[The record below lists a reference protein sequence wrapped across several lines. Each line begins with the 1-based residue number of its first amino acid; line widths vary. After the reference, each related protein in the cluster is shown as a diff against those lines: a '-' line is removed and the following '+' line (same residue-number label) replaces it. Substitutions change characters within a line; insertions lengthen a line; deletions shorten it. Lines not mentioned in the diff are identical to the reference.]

1 MILSTLGAAG
11 AAVLLVAGAQER
23 VSAPDLRDEIH
34 RAINAQSETERDT
47 ALEALQ
53 ANAGEDH
60 EDLIRELFAF
70 LRQSTSTRE
79 GMAFAAIRRA
89 LSIPDE
95 HIVRA
100 LVPLF
105 EGADESLNAALSGV
119 LSEFES
125 HSVDGSADFAAYV
138 PFLTGEP
145 PVGLVRHMRSIDL
158 RAASRALGLAQESDP
173 EDIGGGDEQLAEITP
188 VFALGDRIRPVTD
201 EDLENP
207 SASDWLTWRR
217 TLDGH
222 GYSPLDQITTDNVD
236 RLRLVWSWSLGPGSQ
251 QTTPLVHEGILYIA
265 NPGEIVQALDAA
277 TGDLLWEYRR
287 DAPPPGDSFGGPP
300 PGRQHRNI
308 AIYEDKVYLN
318 TADAHIIAI
327 DARTGEA
334 VWDTDVGRGVGFQYS
349 SGSIVA
355 DGSLVS
361 GLTGCGRYRDDTC
374 YIVGLDARTGD
385 ELWRTSTIALPGER
399 GGDTWGDLPVMFRAG
414 SDSWIPGSYDP
425 VTRTLFHG
433 TSQAKP
439 WARVV
444 RGTDGD
450 ALYTNST
457 LALDPDTGEMKWYF
471 QHIPGET
478 LDMDEVFERILV
490 DYDGQRSVF
499 TMGKMGVLWELDVE
513 TGAFRNAHDLGYQ
526 TFADVDPETGE
537 VTYRE
542 GMIPE
547 LYEEIF
553 WCPSTAGFKS
563 WRAMSYHP
571 ETEAFVI
578 PINLNCETAVFGP
591 VERVAGGGG
600 TGPVRRTNHF
610 HPDSPGHL
618 GELLSM
624 SMRTGEVLWRQRFK
638 TPINSAALT
647 TAGGLAFAGSW
658 DRYIYAFDITDGEI
672 LWSQRLPT
680 SIQGFP
686 ISYAVDGRQ
695 YLAVPVGTGG
705 GSWGGMIPADLM
717 PEERRPVGGNGLFVF
732 ALAQE

>member
-1 MILSTLGAAG
+1 MKSRHPAPLPAA
-11 AAVLLVAGAQER
+11 AAVLAALLGAGGAGPAGAQ
-23 VSAPDLRDEIH
+23 V
-34 RAINAQSETERDT
+34 
-47 ALEALQ
+47 
-53 ANAGEDH
+53 ED
-60 EDLIRELFAF
+60 
-70 LRQSTSTRE
+70 
-79 GMAFAAIRRA
+79 
-89 LSIPDE
+89 
-95 HIVRA
+95 
-100 LVPLF
+100 
-105 EGADESLNAALSGV
+105 
-119 LSEFES
+119 
-125 HSVDGSADFAAYV
+125 YV
-138 PFLTGEP
+138 
-145 PVGLVRHMRSIDL
+145 
-158 RAASRALGLAQESDP
+158 
-173 EDIGGGDEQLAEITP
+173 
-188 VFALGDRIRPVTD
+188 PVTD
-201 EDLENP
+201 AMLREPPP
-207 SASDWLTWRR
+207 SAWLSWRR
-217 TLDGH
+217 TLDGQGH
-222 GYSPLDQITTDNVD
+222 SPLDQITTENVG
-236 RLRLVWSWSLGPGSQ
+236 RLRLAWSWSLGPGSQ
-251 QTTPLVHEGILYIA
+251 QTTPLAHDGVLYVA

-277 TGDLLWEYRR
+277 SGDFLWEYRR
-287 DAPPPGDSFGGPP
+287 DAPAPGNSFGGPP
-300 PGRQHRNI
+300 PGRAHRNI

-318 TADAHIIAI
+318 TADAHVIAI

-334 VWDTDVGRGVGFQYS
+334 VWDADVGGGAGFQYS

-355 DGSLVS
+355 DGKVVS

-399 GGDTWGDLPVMFRAG
+399 GGDSWGDLPIMFRAG

-439 WARVV
+439 WARVA

-490 DYDGQRSVF
+490 DYDGRRSVF
-499 TMGKMGVLWELDVE
+499 TMGKMAVLWELDVE
-513 TGAFRNAHDLGYQ
+513 TGAFRSAHDLGYQ
-526 TFADVDPETGE
+526 TFADVDPETGA

-547 LYEEIF
+547 LYEEVF

-571 ETEAFVI
+571 ATEAFVI

-610 HPDSPGHL
+610 HPDSPGRL
-618 GELLSM
+618 GELLAM
-624 SMRTGEVLWRQRFK
+624 SIRTGEVLWRQRFK

-658 DRYIYAFDITDGEI
+658 DRYVYAFDVADGEI
-672 LWSQRLPT
+672 LWRRRLPT

-695 YLAVPVGTGG
+695 YVAVPVGSGG
-705 GSWGGMIPADLM
+705 ASWGGMIPADLL
-717 PEERRPVGGNGLFVF
+717 PEEKRPVGGNGLFVF
-732 ALAQE
+732 TLDE